1 MEVPARVCPTPW
13 QIRHATTESALLRA
27 RVVLTTQQR
36 PLALTMPL
44 RILRAVLECT
54 GSSRVLWSWLGGT
67 PMEALSALLHEI
79 TRGLVAGFAAAPVAW
94 ALGVVAALLAL
105 LVLALRRRPPAQ
117 GEIGTVYLMSAAATR
132 KAREIAEIDAFARR
146 VNAASE
152 EMKLQLRRFRTGHHT
167 QVKIYIDH
175 SNFITSWNDIVHR
188 GERALEHDVDW
199 HALPSVLLE
208 EVAEWLKKQRRSPAA
223 VLYRGMHVYGT
234 LFEDEY
240 FRLLE
245 TMLAHEQATPSKL
258 PLPIRLRRE
267 TIDRWRQEN
276 AAHKWDLTH
285 EIRNVAGCVMVPV
298 YRRTPREDQLGRAQY
313 TSGGIPIAPEKTLDT
328 RIATDII
335 GDATFEVYDVAL
347 LVTEDSDFIP
357 AVEFVQD
364 MRGKQV
370 IHVGFGGHSNELRS
384 VCRHRIDLGK
394 GNLYRRMQRRTGRAD
409 GTAKGKA

>member
-1 MEVPARVCPTPW
+1 MEAFR
-13 QIRHATTESALLRA
+13 ALLDE
-27 RVVLTTQQR
+27 LTR
-36 PLALTMPL
+36 
-44 RILRAVLECT
+44 
-54 GSSRVLWSWLGGT
+54 S
-67 PMEALSALLHEI
+67 
-79 TRGLVAGFAAAPVAW
+79 LVAGFGAAPVAW
-94 ALGVVAALLAL
+94 ALGVLAVLLAL
-105 LVLALRRRPPAQ
+105 LVLALRRRPLAR
-117 GEIGTVYLMSAAATR
+117 GEVDTIYLMSAAATR

-152 EMKLQLRRFRTGHHT
+152 EMKLQLRRFRAGHHT
-167 QVKIYIDH
+167 QLRIYIDH

-208 EVAEWLKKQRRSPAA
+208 EVAEWLKKMRRSPAA

-245 TMLAHEQATPSKL
+245 TMLDHEQATPSKL
-258 PLPIRLRRE
+258 HLPIRLRRE
-267 TIDRWRQEN
+267 TVERWRQEN
-276 AAHKWDLTH
+276 AAHKWELTH

-298 YRRTPREDQLGRAQY
+298 YRRTPREDQLGKAQY

-328 RIATDII
+328 RIATDLI

-357 AVEFVQD
+357 AVEFVQE
-364 MRGKQV
+364 MRGKHV
-370 IHVGFGGHSNELRS
+370 IHVGFGGHTNELRS

-394 GNLYRRMQRRTGRAD
+394 GNLYRRMQRARAN